1 MSSAGQREQTADDRR
16 SDALNK
22 VVAAAGALLDPQA
35 LAELA
40 VRHVRD
46 VTGAHGSQLYWW
58 DERMRVLTPLAYL
71 DEHKEEP
78 DPHLHPGQGLVGS
91 VATDGRERIVADYA
105 TELEHPLSWSTLRSG
120 AAVPLMVD
128 GRPQG
133 VLSCVHHEHRE
144 FDQHD
149 LVLLRAMAVQLAPA
163 LMSMRL
169 LAQAQR
175 RAAEAHALSALML
188 RGAAEGE
195 SDSLLGLIAKWGCR
209 LLGADVAGVSLR
221 DPDGRT
227 TAWGGV
233 YGTVTDA
240 WRGLTYPPDSHIAR
254 EVFTATRPVVSSA
267 TGDPPIG
274 PDTFPFL
281 HAEGARTGLSIPLRT
296 GGETFG
302 SLVFGWR
309 FSLEIAEEHED
320 FGSALAGF
328 AAVLTDQARR
338 RSQLRAVV
346 NSAPVVLAAID
357 ASGTVTMCEGSAL
370 EALGLPGD
378 LTGRSA
384 RDVLADAPEVLE
396 QVTRARRE
404 GDLHREVSFRGRT
417 FDAAFLPREA
427 GGYLVAT
434 DVTDRRRA
442 QSELRHQATHDL
454 LTGLPN
460 RALVVERAQLA
471 LELGPLTALVVD
483 LRSFDAVNDTVGH
496 DAGDELLVE
505 LGRRL
510 VADLPDAAVIGRTG
524 GDEFAI
530 VSPGSTPEAARAVAA
545 RMVEVLKQPIRVG
558 GEELHVTGR
567 WGLAV
572 SEPGQ
577 DATTLLRR
585 ADAALQSARR
595 SGVSEVV
602 WDAERAERR
611 RHVLE
616 LTGDAR
622 RAVTRGELDV
632 AFQPIIDI
640 TTGRPLRVETLCRWT
655 HPERGEVPPDE
666 FIPLV
671 EGSGLMGE
679 LTRWVLDQALAGC
692 SGWRADGQ
700 DVAVAVNVSAT
711 DLHEGGLADVVA
723 DALRRNEL
731 PPEALYVEVTET
743 ALVGEAGLAHDA
755 LQALCDLGVTVS
767 IDDFGTGWS
776 SLAYLKRL
784 PAGEIKLDRSFVGS
798 MARDGTD
805 AAIVRSAIDLGG
817 ALGVNVVAEGVEDE
831 STKAM
836 LADLGCV
843 AGQGFLFARPMP
855 GDAIKDWLASR

>member
-1 MSSAGQREQTADDRR
+1 MSSTRQRVQTADDR
-16 SDALNK
+16 STAALNQ
-22 VVAAAGALLDPQA
+22 VVAAAGSLLDPQA

-40 VRHVRD
+40 VQHVRK

-58 DERMRVLTPLAYL
+58 DEGMRVLTPLAYL

-78 DPHLHPGQGLVGS
+78 DPHLHLGQGLVGA
-91 VATDGRERIVADYA
+91 VAADGRERIVADYA
-105 TELEHPLSWSTLRSG
+105 AELEHPVSWSTLQSG

-128 GRPQG
+128 GHPQG

-144 FDQHD
+144 FGEND

-163 LMSMRL
+163 LMNMRL

-175 RAAEAHALSALML
+175 RAAEARALSALML
-188 RGAAEGE
+188 RGAADPDP
-195 SDSLLGLIAKWGCR
+195 DSVFALVAKWGCR
-209 LLGADVAGVSLR
+209 LLGADVAGVALR
-221 DPDGRT
+221 DPDGRP

-233 YGTVTDA
+233 YGTVGDE
-240 WRGLTYPPDSHIAR
+240 WRDLTYTLDSHISR
-254 EVFTATRPVVSSA
+254 SVFSSLTPVVCSTTS
-267 TGDPPIG
+267 DPPIG
-274 PDTFPFL
+274 PETFPLL
-281 HAEGARTGLSIPLRT
+281 HAEGARTGLFIPLRT
-296 GGETFG
+296 GDESIG

-309 FSLEIAEEHED
+309 FERDVARQQED
-320 FGSALAGF
+320 FGSVLAGF
-328 AAVLTDQARR
+328 AAVLAAHSRGDNL
-338 RSQLRAVV
+338 LRAVV

-357 ASGTVTMCEGSAL
+357 PAGTVTMCEGSAL

-378 LTGRSA
+378 LVGRHV
-384 RDVLADAPEVLE
+384 RDVLAEAPEVLE
-396 QVTRARRE
+396 QGRRAQQE
-404 GDLHREVSFRGRT
+404 GELHREISFRGRT
-417 FDAAFLPREA
+417 FDTAFLPRDA

-434 DVTDRRRA
+434 DVTERRLA
-442 QSELRHQATHDL
+442 QNELRHQATHDL

-460 RALVVERAQLA
+460 RALVVERTELA
-471 LELGPLTALVVD
+471 LELGPQTALVVD

-510 VADLPDAAVIGRTG
+510 VADLPDATVIGRTG

-530 VSPGSTPEAARAVAA
+530 VTPGSTLEAARAVAA
-545 RMVEVLKQPIRVG
+545 RMAEVLRRPITVG
-558 GEELHVTGR
+558 GEELHMTGR
-567 WGLAV
+567 WGLSV
-572 SEPGQ
+572 SERGEA
-577 DATTLLRR
+577 ATTLLRR

-595 SGVSEVV
+595 RGVSEAV
-602 WDAERAERR
+602 WDAESAARR

-640 TTGRPLRVETLCRWT
+640 ASGRPLRVETLCRWN
-655 HPERGEVPPDE
+655 HPERGNVPPDE

-679 LTRWVLDQALAGC
+679 LTRWVLDRALAGC
-692 SGWRADGQ
+692 RGWRSDGHE
-700 DVAVAVNVSAT
+700 VAVAVNVSAT
-711 DLHEGGLADVVA
+711 DLHEGGLAAVVA
-723 DALRRNEL
+723 NALERNDL

-798 MARDGTD
+798 MASDGTD

-817 ALGVNVVAEGVEDE
+817 ALGVARGRRGGRGR
-831 STKAM
+831 
-836 LADLGCV
+836 AD
-843 AGQGFLFARPMP
+843 Q
-855 GDAIKDWLASR
+855 GDARGARLRGRTGLPVRAPDAGR